1 MQNKEPSVG
10 GGGGG
15 GEYGY
20 FLEMHNRSRG
30 ANNEPPRN
38 ET

>member
-1 MQNKEPSVG
+1 ME

-20 FLEMHNRSRG
+20 FSEKKHYCLQGFLMEATDNYYC
-30 ANNEPPRN
+30 
-38 ET
+38 